1 MSPYDFQKLKSP
13 EDEPDEP
20 EDDTN
25 DRADEAYE
33 RSVEA

>member
-1 MSPYDFQKLKSP
+1 MSPYDYWKLAAP

-25 DRADEAYE
+25 DRADAEE
-33 RSVEA
+33 GWEDE